1 MGPEFILG
9 GSLGGRP
16 GFGFVASG
24 GVLPSAPSLRPGG
37 GGRFAVD
44 SPVVS
49 ARNGSEGPFGLAAS
63 SATRWAS
70 SSSARCIVYIS
81 SFDKGAPKPRVSG
94 VIWFG
99 RAAPPW

>member
-1 MGPEFILG
+1 MGFEFTLG

-63 SATRWAS
+63 SASRCA
-70 SSSARCIVYIS
+70 SSSARCFAYIS
-81 SFDKGAPKPRVSG
+81 SVDNGAPKPRVSG
-94 VIWFG
+94 DIWFG
-99 RAAPPW
+99 RAAPP

>member
-1 MGPEFILG
+1 MGFEFTLG

-24 GVLPSAPSLRPGG
+24 GFLPSAPSLRPGG
-37 GGRFAVD
+37 GARFAVD

-63 SATRWAS
+63 SASRCAS
-70 SSSARCIVYIS
+70 SSSARCFAYIS
-81 SFDKGAPKPRVSG
+81 SLDYGAPKPRVSG
-94 VIWFG
+94 VI
-99 RAAPPW
+99 